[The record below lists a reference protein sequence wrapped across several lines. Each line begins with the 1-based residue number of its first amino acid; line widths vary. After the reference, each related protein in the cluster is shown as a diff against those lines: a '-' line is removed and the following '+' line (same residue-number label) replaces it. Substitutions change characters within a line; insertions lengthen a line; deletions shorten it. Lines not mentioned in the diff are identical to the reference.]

1 MNKLVFL
8 TGLLTAL
15 LFVGTVHGGPYYN
28 GQTSDL
34 EQLLQGLVDL
44 EELQAAQIQDSN
56 AMMEI
61 VDEENDNEMVDEQQA
76 VVGAVAGALIKKMGC
91 AAAKH
96 YCASQANAISLV
108 SANTQG
114 FFKLLKKL
122 GSFVKNSVFTK
133 KNFCKAAKFPC

>member
-15 LFVGTVHGGPYYN
+15 LFMGTVHGGPFN

-34 EQLLQGLVDL
+34 EQLLRGLVDL

-56 AMMEI
+56 AMMET
-61 VDEENDNEMVDEQQA
+61 VDEEDNEMVNVMGHKA
-76 VVGAVAGALIKKMGC
+76 AAVAKVLQKMGC

-96 YCASQANAISLV
+96 YCESQANAISLV
-108 SANTQG
+108 SVNTQAYKILH
-114 FFKLLKKL
+114 KLT
-122 GSFVKNSVFTK
+122 SFVKNSVLTK
-133 KNFCKAAKFPC
+133 KNFCKVVRQAC